1 MFRSMPHAKKRVQ
14 QRFRLLRNHESR
26 GCVLSDKPEV
36 QGKKDG
42 IEAMT
47 SPVTMPQMTPEQQA
61 TYNLYYPSTQRD
73 ELVGVLLAVLLGS
86 FGAHHFYLRRNGLG
100 VLYLVFFWTGIPAI
114 LGIIEAFFMP
124 GRVRRF
130 NAEQAALLAQSVVQ
144 GTMPPPPPN
153 TMAACPACGT
163 VQTPGRYC
171 VHCGREMA

>member
-1 MFRSMPHAKKRVQ
+1 
-14 QRFRLLRNHESR
+14 
-26 GCVLSDKPEV
+26 
-36 QGKKDG
+36 
-42 IEAMT
+42 
-47 SPVTMPQMTPEQQA
+47 MTPEQQA

-73 ELVGVLLAVLLGS
+73 ELLGILLAVLLGS

-100 VLYLVFFWTGIPAI
+100 VLYLVFFWTGIPGI

-144 GTMPPPPPN
+144 GTTAPAPS
-153 TMAACPACGT
+153 TMVACPACGT

-171 VHCGREMA
+171 VHCGQGMI